1 MWPWQDSN
9 LQSLVPKTN
18 ALSIRPQGLLLPV
31 QDGYSKAKR
40 KHGRTARL
48 ARKIK
53 RVGSCAAGA
62 GGISTLGIVSAGSRR
77 QPTQPTCHLMPLCGA
92 CRSGPPW
99 KNPCASRA
107 RPRRQALKKL
117 RLRSPDRADL
127 CEPSVCDGCRNDPGR
142 TQTCNL
148 WFRRPTPYPLG
159 HRAFDVILER

>member
-1 MWPWQDSN
+1 M
-9 LQSLVPKTN
+9 
-18 ALSIRPQGLLLPV
+18 
-31 QDGYSKAKR
+31 
-40 KHGRTARL
+40 

-142 TQTCNL
+142 TRTCNL
-148 WFRRPTPYPLG
+148 WFQRPTPYPLG
-159 HRAFDVILER
+159 HRALKHVRCASYKSFAMRSSFVCAPPCTRKLWTLRALV